1 MTGRLK
7 DDAPP
12 GGWPEIGSVLSK
24 LQGPTNPVIP
34 PYVNL
39 TPKMKGPFNFGHPSF
54 LGVPHTPFRPDGDI
68 RKDMVLQD
76 ISIEQLADRK
86 MLLKSFDQFRR
97 DTDLS
102 GSMRGMDAFNEQAFD
117 VLTSSRLLEALD
129 IQKEDPRT
137 RERYGEGTPKH
148 QADAAPR
155 LMSQFLLA
163 RRLVEAGV
171 RCVTVSFSFW
181 DWHSVNF

>member
-1 MTGRLK
+1 
-7 DDAPP
+7 
-12 GGWPEIGSVLSK
+12 
-24 LQGPTNPVIP
+24 
-34 PYVNL
+34 
-39 TPKMKGPFNFGHPSF
+39 MKGPFNFGHPSF

-117 VLTSSRLLEALD
+117 VLTSSRLL
-129 IQKEDPRT
+129 
-137 RERYGEGTPKH
+137 
-148 QADAAPR
+148 
-155 LMSQFLLA
+155 
-163 RRLVEAGV
+163 
-171 RCVTVSFSFW
+171 
-181 DWHSVNF
+181 